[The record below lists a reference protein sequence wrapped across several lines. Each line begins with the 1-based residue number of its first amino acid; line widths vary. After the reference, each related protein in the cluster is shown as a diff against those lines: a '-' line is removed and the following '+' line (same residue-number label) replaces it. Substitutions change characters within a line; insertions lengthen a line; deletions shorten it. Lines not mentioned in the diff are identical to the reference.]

1 MSRLPTIHERARDVI
16 LALAIIAVVSTGVP
30 LIEVHTHHQPSLGH
44 SHEPHVHSH
53 DAHAHS
59 HDVPGMPGNV
69 EADDTNTAE
78 AEDLHAHIVG
88 SVAVA
93 LTSATDIDIQIPAYG
108 RSRIPPPVIQPP
120 DKPSPPLY
128 RPPIA

>member
-16 LALAIIAVVSTGVP
+16 LALAIVAVVSTGVP
-30 LIEVHTHHQPSLGH
+30 LIEVHTHHQPSFG
-44 SHEPHVHSH
+44 HSH
-53 DAHAHS
+53 DAHGHS
-59 HDVPGMPGNV
+59 HDVPGMPGTV
-69 EADDTNTAE
+69 DGDDANTAE

-93 LTSATDIDIQIPAYG
+93 LTSATDIDVQIPAYG
-108 RSRIPPPVIQPP
+108 RNRIPPPVSQPP